1 MILFGER
8 RRGYRRFPIT
18 DVDAAAAASRTEGEI
33 AMDRDFTRQVARAK
47 QAAQAT
53 SRAQRAFRHDDPA
66 APSGIT
72 GAAYVAE
79 KRRALRTAV
88 AEAAAFDQV
97 VDPVA
102 RDLAARRR

>member
-1 MILFGER
+1 
-8 RRGYRRFPIT
+8 
-18 DVDAAAAASRTEGEI
+18 
-33 AMDRDFTRQVARAK
+33 MDRDFTRQVTRAK
-47 QAAQAT
+47 QVAQAT

-72 GAAYVAE
+72 GAAYVAQR
-79 KRRALRTAV
+79 RRALRTAV
-88 AEAAAFDQV
+88 AEAAAFDQM

>member
-1 MILFGER
+1 MIPSGTPPRIGVFSDHRR
-8 RRGYRRFPIT
+8 RRGCRRI
-18 DVDAAAAASRTEGEI
+18 SETEGEI
-33 AMDRDFTRQVARAK
+33 AMDRDFTRQVVQAK
-47 QAAQAT
+47 QVAQAT
-53 SRAQRAFRHDDPA
+53 SRAQRAFRHD

-72 GAAYVAE
+72 GAAYIAQ

>member
-1 MILFGER
+1 
-8 RRGYRRFPIT
+8 
-18 DVDAAAAASRTEGEI
+18 
-33 AMDRDFTRQVARAK
+33 MDRDFTRQVGRAK

-66 APSGIT
+66 APPGIT
-72 GAAYVAE
+72 GAAYVAQ

-88 AEAAAFDQV
+88 AEAAAFDQT

-102 RDLAARRR
+102 RDLATRRR

>member
-1 MILFGER
+1 
-8 RRGYRRFPIT
+8 
-18 DVDAAAAASRTEGEI
+18 
-33 AMDRDFTRQVARAK
+33 MDRDFTRQMARAK
-47 QAAQAT
+47 QTAQAT

-66 APSGIT
+66 APAGIT

-88 AEAAAFDQV
+88 AEAAAFDQA

-102 RDLAARRR
+102 RDLAGRRR

>member
-1 MILFGER
+1 
-8 RRGYRRFPIT
+8 
-18 DVDAAAAASRTEGEI
+18 
-33 AMDRDFTRQVARAK
+33 MDRDFTRQMVRAK
-47 QAAQAT
+47 QVAQAT

-72 GAAYVAE
+72 GAAYIAQR
-79 KRRALRTAV
+79 RRAMRTAM
-88 AEAAAFDQV
+88 AEAAAFDQT

>member
-1 MILFGER
+1 
-8 RRGYRRFPIT
+8 
-18 DVDAAAAASRTEGEI
+18 
-33 AMDRDFTRQVARAK
+33 MDRDFTRQVALAK
-47 QAAQAT
+47 DAARAT

-72 GAAYVAE
+72 GAAYVAQ

-88 AEAAAFDQV
+88 AEAAAFDQM

-102 RDLAARRR
+102 RDLAARHR

>member
-1 MILFGER
+1 
-8 RRGYRRFPIT
+8 
-18 DVDAAAAASRTEGEI
+18 
-33 AMDRDFTRQVARAK
+33 MDRDFTRQVVRAK
-47 QAAQAT
+47 QVAQAT

-72 GAAYVAE
+72 GAAYIAQ

-102 RDLAARRR
+102 RDLVARRR

>member
-1 MILFGER
+1 
-8 RRGYRRFPIT
+8 
-18 DVDAAAAASRTEGEI
+18 
-33 AMDRDFTRQVARAK
+33 MDRDFTRQVARAK
-47 QAAQAT
+47 DMARAT

-72 GAAYVAE
+72 GAAYVAQ
-79 KRRALRTAV
+79 KQRALRTAV

-102 RDLAARRR
+102 RDLATRRR

>member
-1 MILFGER
+1 
-8 RRGYRRFPIT
+8 
-18 DVDAAAAASRTEGEI
+18 
-33 AMDRDFTRQVARAK
+33 MDRDFTRQVARAK

-72 GAAYVAE
+72 GAAYVTQ

>member
-1 MILFGER
+1 
-8 RRGYRRFPIT
+8 
-18 DVDAAAAASRTEGEI
+18 
-33 AMDRDFTRQVARAK
+33 MDRDFTRQVARAK
-47 QAAQAT
+47 QAAQAA

-72 GAAYVAE
+72 GAAYIAQ

-88 AEAAAFDQV
+88 AEAAAFDQT

-102 RDLAARRR
+102 RDLAARHR

>member
-1 MILFGER
+1 
-8 RRGYRRFPIT
+8 
-18 DVDAAAAASRTEGEI
+18 
-33 AMDRDFTRQVARAK
+33 MDRDFTRQMVRAK
-47 QAAQAT
+47 QVAQAT

-72 GAAYVAE
+72 GAAYIAQR
-79 KRRALRTAV
+79 RRALRTAM
-88 AEAAAFDQV
+88 AEAAAFDQT

>member
-1 MILFGER
+1 MSAFPDHR
-8 RRGYRRFPIT
+8 RRCGCDRIQN
-18 DVDAAAAASRTEGEI
+18 EGEI

-47 QAAQAT
+47 NAAQAT

-66 APSGIT
+66 APTGIT

-79 KRRALRTAV
+79 KRRALRIAV
-88 AEAAAFDQV
+88 AEAAAFDHV